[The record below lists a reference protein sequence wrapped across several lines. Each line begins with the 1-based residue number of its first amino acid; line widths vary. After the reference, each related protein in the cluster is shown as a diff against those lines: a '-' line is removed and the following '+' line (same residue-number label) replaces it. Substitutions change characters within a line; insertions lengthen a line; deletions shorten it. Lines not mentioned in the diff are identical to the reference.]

1 MFISMATPFVE
12 KKMKK
17 RKKNKIDE
25 KQRELKMLALL
36 DYDCFWISTLFS
48 SFDCVKGSTCAFE

>member
-36 DYDCFWISTLFS
+36 DYDCF
-48 SFDCVKGSTCAFE
+48 